1 MYNLICEVWFVENFI
16 FHNETKLV
24 FGKETIG
31 KIGEEIK
38 ASGIKKVLMLC
49 GAGSIKKNGV
59 YDQVVESLKKNQISW
74 VEVWGVKPNPVLS
87 KVHEAIA
94 VARKENVEG
103 VLGVGGGS
111 VIDSAK
117 VVAAGVVYNGDIWDA
132 FIGRYKVEKALPIF
146 AVLTIS
152 ATGTEMNGNAVITNE
167 KTQEKFAVSSKV
179 LYPKVSIIDPSVQA
193 SLPKEQTVYGAV
205 DAIAHILE
213 YYFDGSD
220 SLAQNEISE
229 ALIRTIMT
237 CTEQLLSDPNDYEA
251 RANFAWSAT
260 LALNGLTA
268 AGRRGGDWAC
278 HRIEHS
284 LSALYDIAHG
294 AGLAIVFPA
303 WMKHVWKQKPEQFVR
318 FAKKIFSVSG
328 EGESVVLD
336 GIETFKSWL
345 KKIGA
350 PVSLKDVN
358 IPASDLDKI
367 VDNVFRG
374 SGTLGRLKKL
384 NRDDVKRILELAL

>member
-1 MYNLICEVWFVENFI
+1 MENFV
-16 FHNETKLV
+16 FHNETKLI
-24 FGKETIG
+24 FGKGTIE

-38 ASGIKKVLMLC
+38 VAGLKKVLMLC
-49 GAGSIKKNGV
+49 GSGSIKKNGV
-59 YDQVVESLKKNQISW
+59 YDLATESLKKGQISW
-74 VEVWGVKPNPVLS
+74 VEVWGIKPNPVLS
-87 KVHEAIA
+87 KVHEAVEI
-94 VARKENVEG
+94 ARKEKVEAI
-103 VLGVGGGS
+103 LGIGGGS

-117 VVAAGVVYNGDIWDA
+117 AVAAGVVYAGDIWDA
-132 FIGRYKVEKALPIF
+132 FVGKYKVEKALPVF
-146 AVLTIS
+146 AILTIS

-167 KTQEKFAVSSKV
+167 KTQEKLAVSSKA

-220 SLAQNEISE
+220 ALAQDELSE
-229 ALIRTIMT
+229 ALIRTIMV
-237 CTEQLLSDPNDYEA
+237 CTEKLLNDPNDYEA

-284 LSALYDIAHG
+284 LSAIYDIAHG

-303 WMKHVWKQKPEQFVR
+303 WMKHVWRQKPQQFIR
-318 FAKKIFSVSG
+318 FAKKVFSITSDG
-328 EGESVVLD
+328 ETAALD
-336 GIETFKSWL
+336 GIEAFKSWL
-345 KKIGA
+345 RRMGA
-350 PVSLKDVN
+350 PVSLRDVN
-358 IPASDLDKI
+358 IPSSDLDKI
-367 VDNVFRG
+367 VENVFR
-374 SGTLGRLKKL
+374 SGRTLGQLKKL
-384 NRDDVKRILELAL
+384 DRSDVKKILELAF

>member
-1 MYNLICEVWFVENFI
+1 MENFV
-16 FHNETKLV
+16 FHNETKLI
-24 FGKETIG
+24 FGKGTIE
-31 KIGEEIK
+31 KVGEEIK
-38 ASGIKKVLMLC
+38 AAGFKKVLMLC
-49 GAGSIKKNGV
+49 GGGSIKKNGV
-59 YDQVVESLKKNQISW
+59 YDQTVESLRKNGVEW

-87 KVHEAIA
+87 KVHEAIE
-94 VARKENVEG
+94 VARKEKVQAI
-103 VLGVGGGS
+103 LGVGGGS

-117 VVAAGVVYNGDIWDA
+117 AVAAGVLYDGDIWDA
-132 FIGRYKVEKALPIF
+132 FIGKYRVEKALPVF
-146 AVLTIS
+146 AILTIS
-152 ATGTEMNGNAVITNE
+152 ATGTEMNGNAVVTNE
-167 KTQEKFAVSSKV
+167 NTLEKFAMSSKAV
-179 LYPKVSIIDPSVQA
+179 YPRVSIIDPSVQ
-193 SLPKEQTVYGAV
+193 STLPREQTVNGAV

-220 SLAQNEISE
+220 SLVQNELSE
-229 ALIRTIMT
+229 GLIRTIMS
-237 CTEQLLSDPNDYEA
+237 CTEKLLQDPTDYEA

-303 WMKHVWKQKPEQFVR
+303 WMKYVWKEKPEQFIR
-318 FAKKIFSVSG
+318 FSKKIFSVQSDG
-328 EGESVVLD
+328 DVAALE
-336 GIETFKSWL
+336 GIEAFKSWL

-358 IPASDLDKI
+358 IAASDLDKI
-367 VDNVFRG
+367 VENVFRRDE
-374 SGTLGRLKKL
+374 SFGRLKKL
-384 NRDDVKRILELAL
+384 ERSDVRKILELALE

>member
-1 MYNLICEVWFVENFI
+1 MENFI
-16 FHNETKLV
+16 FHNETKLI
-24 FGKETIG
+24 FGKGTIE

-38 ASGIKKVLMLC
+38 VAGLKKVLMLC
-49 GAGSIKKNGV
+49 GSGSIKKNGV
-59 YDQVVESLKKNQISW
+59 YDLATESLKKSQISW
-74 VEVWGVKPNPVLS
+74 VEVWGIKPNPVLS
-87 KVHEAIA
+87 KVHEAVEI
-94 VARKENVEG
+94 ARKEKVEAI
-103 VLGVGGGS
+103 LGIGGGS

-117 VVAAGVVYNGDIWDA
+117 AVAAGVVYAGDIWDA
-132 FIGRYKVEKALPIF
+132 FIGKYKVEKALPVF

-167 KTQEKFAVSSKV
+167 KTQEKLAVSSKA

-220 SLAQNEISE
+220 ALAQDELSE
-229 ALIRTIMT
+229 ALIRTIMV
-237 CTEQLLSDPNDYEA
+237 CTEKLLNDPNDYEA

-268 AGRRGGDWAC
+268 AGRCGGDWAC

-284 LSALYDIAHG
+284 LSAIYDIAHG

-303 WMKHVWKQKPEQFVR
+303 WMRHVWRQKPQQFIR
-318 FAKKIFSVSG
+318 FAKKVFSITSNS
-328 EGESVVLD
+328 ETAVLD
-336 GIETFKSWL
+336 GIEAFKSWL
-345 KKIGA
+345 RRMGA
-350 PVSLKDVN
+350 PVSLRDVN
-358 IPASDLDKI
+358 IPSSDLDKI
-367 VDNVFRG
+367 VENVFR
-374 SGTLGRLKKL
+374 SGRTLGQLKKL
-384 NRDDVKRILELAL
+384 DRNDVKKILELAL

>member
-1 MYNLICEVWFVENFI
+1 MENFV
-16 FHNETKLV
+16 FHNETKLI
-24 FGKETIG
+24 FGKGTIE

-38 ASGIKKVLMLC
+38 VAGLKKVLMLC
-49 GAGSIKKNGV
+49 GSGSIKKNGV
-59 YDQVVESLKKNQISW
+59 YDLATESLKKSQISW
-74 VEVWGVKPNPVLS
+74 VEVWGIKPNPVLS
-87 KVHEAIA
+87 KVHEAVEI
-94 VARKENVEG
+94 ARKEKVEAI
-103 VLGVGGGS
+103 LGIGGGS

-117 VVAAGVVYNGDIWDA
+117 AVAAGVVYAGDIWDA
-132 FIGRYKVEKALPIF
+132 FVGKYKVEKALPVF
-146 AVLTIS
+146 AILTIS

-167 KTQEKFAVSSKV
+167 KTQEKLAVSSKA

-220 SLAQNEISE
+220 ALAQDELSE
-229 ALIRTIMT
+229 ALMRTIMV
-237 CTEQLLSDPNDYEA
+237 CTEKLLNDPNDYEA

-284 LSALYDIAHG
+284 LSAIYDIAHG

-303 WMKHVWKQKPEQFVR
+303 WMKHVWRQKPQQFIR
-318 FAKKIFSVSG
+318 FAKKVFSITGDG
-328 EGESVVLD
+328 ETAALD
-336 GIETFKSWL
+336 GIEAFKSWL
-345 KKIGA
+345 RRMGA
-350 PVSLKDVN
+350 PVSLRDVN
-358 IPASDLDKI
+358 IPSSDLDKI
-367 VDNVFRG
+367 VENVFR
-374 SGTLGRLKKL
+374 SGRTLGQLKKL
-384 NRDDVKRILELAL
+384 DRSDVKKILELAF